1 MRHRNLARTITLL
14 ALSAACF
21 AAQAAEPDTRA
32 EAVKIIA
39 DMRDIVTPNG
49 VERLETVR
57 IGGIDQW
64 VSIRGYNRKNP
75 VLLMIH
81 GGPGYVSM
89 PTSWYFQR
97 GWEEYFT
104 VVQWDQRGAGKTWL
118 ANDPEKIAPTMTV
131 ERMVKDGVEMVAW
144 LREEFD
150 KEKIFVMGH
159 SWGTII
165 GLEIALRK
173 PEWLHAYIGMAQGI
187 DGRESEHRGYRFA
200 MERARATGNDKAVRE
215 LEAIAPYAEDGA
227 PVLLEDLAVQ
237 RKWLNFFGGAV
248 YGRQDFSAE
257 VAAMRLSP
265 EYTNE
270 DLAAVWTANAFSEEH
285 LLQAALNVDYT
296 GVTELECPLI
306 LFNGRHDYNLS
317 ATVAAEWFEHVD
329 APWKKLVWFEYSGH
343 EMMNE
348 QPGKTLVSLVE
359 HALPLAAGWSE
370 K

>member
-1 MRHRNLARTITLL
+1 MPIKSRLRILAAAFALAPGLL
-14 ALSAACF
+14 A
-21 AAQAAEPDTRA
+21 AAETPEPNTRA

-39 DMRDIVTPNG
+39 EMRDIVTPNG
-49 VERLETVR
+49 VERLEKIH

-64 VSIRGYNRKNP
+64 VSIRGYDRRNP

-131 ERMVKDGVEMVAW
+131 ERMVQDGVEVVAW
-144 LREEFD
+144 LREEFN

-159 SWGTII
+159 SWGTIL
-165 GLEIALRK
+165 GLSIALRK
-173 PEWLHAYIGMAQGI
+173 PEWLHAYIGMGQAA
-187 DGRESEHRGYRFA
+187 DSRESERRGYRFA
-200 MERARATGNDKAVRE
+200 MERAIETGNETAVRE
-215 LEAIAPYAEDGA
+215 LEAIAPYAEDSA
-227 PVLLEDLAVQ
+227 PVSLEDLGVQ

-248 YGRQDFSAE
+248 YGRKGFSAE

-265 EYTNE
+265 EYTDE
-270 DLAAVWTANAFSEEH
+270 DLAAVWTANAFSEKH
-285 LLQAALNVDYT
+285 LLGAAIDADFT
-296 GVTELECPLI
+296 DVTKLECPLI
-306 LFNGRHDYNLS
+306 LFNGRHDYNVS
-317 ATVAAEWFEHVD
+317 ATVAAEWFERVD
-329 APWKKLVWFEYSGH
+329 APWKKLVWFEYSAH

-348 QPGKTLVSLVE
+348 QPGKTLVSLVKY
-359 HALPLAAGWSE
+359 ARPLAE
-370 K
+370 